1 MLHRAGNR
9 IRKEGKGCREGPKGW
24 RYPGNWLKME
34 VHDPDNEQTGANRCQ
49 IDEIIEAGH
58 QVIFE
63 SDTLDQAHREGC
75 DNCHYCIGRSAW

>member
-1 MLHRAGNR
+1 MPRR
-9 IRKEGKGCREGPKGW
+9 TEGPAMGR
-24 RYPGNWLKME
+24 RYLGNWLKME
-34 VHDPDNEQTGANRCQ
+34 VHDLDNEQTGANRCQ

-63 SDTLDQAHREGC
+63 PDTLDQAHREGY